1 MSRYQRAGKAPPTMK
16 ETSITSIVKQRKCNG
31 SVQSAFPA
39 RPCRNPAPLL
49 SVVPHPLPYRRLQV
63 VQILLHTALLAG
75 AGGMMP
81 RQPLN
86 QTAAAGAPP
95 SAHGTWGPAT
105 AHGTW
110 GPAMMSTSS
119 DAGAPIVD
127 IALVTEVRVVT
138 GALPWSMRMASFGS
152 VTTVPA
158 IVCGYSCEQSEML
171 EMDDSYCSP
180 GNDCWRSSVERCEG
194 GPCRMS

>member
-1 MSRYQRAGKAPPTMK
+1 MSPYQRAGKAPPTIK
-16 ETSITSIVKQRKCNG
+16 ETYTTSIAKQGKCNG

-95 SAHGTWGPAT
+95 SAHGN
-105 AHGTW
+105 W

-194 GPCRMS
+194 GSCRMS